1 MLENLRNVLAI
12 EFLAACQ
19 GIEFLT
25 PPRTGTHA
33 QKALERVRSVSI
45 AVDRNRSLAA
55 DIAAVSRLI
64 AQGEFQQVLQ
74 AAL

>member
-1 MLENLRNVLAI
+1 MLANLRKVLAI
-12 EFLAACQ
+12 ELLAACQ

-25 PPRTGTHA
+25 PLRTGTHS

>member
-1 MLENLRNVLAI
+1 MLANRRNVLAI

-25 PPRTGTHA
+25 PLRTGTHS
-33 QKALERVRSVSI
+33 QKALELVRSVSI

>member
-1 MLENLRNVLAI
+1 MLANLRKVLAI
-12 EFLAACQ
+12 ELLAACQ

-25 PPRTGTHA
+25 PLRTGTPS
-33 QKALERVRSVSI
+33 QKALELVRSVSI

>member
-1 MLENLRNVLAI
+1 MLANLRNVLAI

-25 PPRTGTHA
+25 PLRTGTHS
-33 QKALERVRSVSI
+33 QKALELVRSVSI

>member
-25 PPRTGTHA
+25 PLRTGTHS
-33 QKALERVRSVSI
+33 QKALELVRSVSI

-64 AQGEFQQVLQ
+64 AQGEFQQVLW

>member
-1 MLENLRNVLAI
+1 MLANLRKVLAI
-12 EFLAACQ
+12 ELLAACQ